1 MTDVATR
8 TMTDVATRIMTDVAT
23 CPKEMQFG
31 PCAGM
36 RLGGECEIPGIPC
49 PFLARDSVPA
59 WSGAAPSQ
67 AVTASGG
74 LKILETMQCRPIII
88 TDIPTIPLNAD
99 TIFTIADKIR
109 GSADAYLIGDHGGA
123 RVQFPPAYRA
133 MLMKN
138 AGLESWVGFNCRDR
152 NRVALESEAVALAH
166 LGVAGVNCVTGDHT
180 LSGHRADAKAVFD
193 LDSTRLAALARAAGL
208 LVSVG
213 EKPNAIP
220 THLRAERL
228 AQKVKAGAHICM
240 VNMPH
245 STELVSE
252 FKAQTLAAGADVPFV
267 IGIPVMTS
275 LEALHGAVGFY
286 NLQLPHGLAARLENA
301 KNIRLEGIKFAIEYG
316 HAMLGIAGVRGLN
329 LSGLAATNQEL
340 EMAQDFAEIGREFL

>member
-1 MTDVATR
+1 MNESQ
-8 TMTDVATRIMTDVAT
+8 
-23 CPKEMQFG
+23 CPKDMIFG

-36 RLGGECEIPGIPC
+36 RSDWECEIEGVRC
-49 PFLARDSVPA
+49 PFVARGSVPS
-59 WSGAAPSQ
+59 WSGATANQ
-67 AVTASGG
+67 TVTAAGG
-74 LKILETMQCRPIII
+74 LKILETMQRRPIII
-88 TDIPTIPLNAD
+88 TDIPTIPLNANK
-99 TIFTIADKIR
+99 IFEIADVVR
-109 GSADAYLIGDHGGA
+109 GSADAFLIGDHGGA

-152 NRVALESEAVALAH
+152 NRVALESEAAALAH

-180 LSGHRADAKAVFD
+180 LSGHRADAKPVFD

-213 EKPNAIP
+213 EKPNAFP
-220 THLRAERL
+220 TNLRAARL
-228 AQKVKAGAHICM
+228 AEKVKAGAHICM

-245 STELVSE
+245 STKLVAE

-267 IGIPVMTS
+267 VGIPLITS

-286 NLQLPHGLAARLENA
+286 NLQLPSGLATRLENA
-301 KNIRLEGIKFAIEYG
+301 KNIRLEGIKFAVEYG
-316 HAMLGIAGVRGLN
+316 QAMLNVAGVRGLN

-340 EMAQDFAEIGREFL
+340 EMSADFVEVSQAFL

>member
-1 MTDVATR
+1 MTHA
-8 TMTDVATRIMTDVAT
+8 
-23 CPKEMQFG
+23 CPKDMLYG

-36 RLGGECEIPGIPC
+36 RSNTECEIPGVSC
-49 PFLARDSVPA
+49 PFIARATVPE
-59 WSGAAPSQ
+59 WSGAVPSQ

-74 LKILETMQCRPIII
+74 LAILETMTCRPIII

-99 TIFTIADKIR
+99 KILEIADQIR

-133 MLMKN
+133 WLMKN

-220 THLRAERL
+220 TQLRAERL

-245 STELVSE
+245 STELVAD
-252 FKAQTLAAGADVPFV
+252 FRAQTLSAGADVPFV
-267 IGIPVMTS
+267 VGIPVITS
-275 LEALHGAVGFY
+275 LESLHGAVGFY
-286 NLQLPHGLAARLENA
+286 NLQLPIGLATRLENA

-316 HAMLGIAGVRGLN
+316 QAMLALAGVRGLN
-329 LSGLAATNQEL
+329 LSGLAATHQEL
-340 EMAQDFAEIGREFL
+340 EMAKDFALIGREFL

>member
-1 MTDVATR
+1 MSTDVATR
-8 TMTDVATRIMTDVAT
+8 MTEAA
-23 CPKEMQFG
+23 CPKEMLYG

-36 RLGGECEIPGIPC
+36 RSGGECEVHGIVC
-49 PFLARDSVPA
+49 PFVARDSVPE
-59 WSGAAPSQ
+59 WSGATPSQ
-67 AVTASGG
+67 SVTATGG
-74 LKILETMQCRPIII
+74 LAILETMQHRPIVI
-88 TDIPTIPLNAD
+88 TDIPTIPLNANK
-99 TIFTIADKIR
+99 IFEIADVIR
-109 GSADAYLIGDHGGA
+109 GSADAFLIGDHGGA

-133 MLMKN
+133 MLMRQ

-180 LSGHRADAKAVFD
+180 LSGHRADAKPVFD

-220 THLRAERL
+220 THLRAKRL
-228 AQKVKAGAHICM
+228 AQKVRAGAHICM

-245 STELVSE
+245 STELVAD

-267 IGIPVMTS
+267 VGIPVMTS

-286 NLQLPHGLAARLENA
+286 NLQLPVGLASRLENS

-316 HAMLGIAGVRGLN
+316 QAMLSISGVRGLN

-340 EMAQDFAEIGREFL
+340 EMAKDFAQIGREFL